1 MQTYDFTLI
10 LSGVPELTDEV
21 CDALFEAGC
30 DDAVLGQ
37 REGVTFL
44 DFGRDA
50 NSARA
55 AILSAI
61 DAVEGAGIG
70 ARVVR
75 VEPDDLVTMAEIARR
90 AGRSRESV
98 RQLAKGWRGPG
109 DFPAPVANL
118 GKRSPIWRWTEV
130 ARWLAERGERFTGA
144 REELWTVVPALN
156 AALELRRQSE
166 ALPDANQLY
175 ESVLRSGE
183 RKRRHRKARGRA
195 AT

>member
-1 MQTYDFTLI
+1 MKTYDFTLI
-10 LSGVPELTDEV
+10 LSGVPELTDDV

-37 REGVTFL
+37 REGVAFL
-44 DFGRDA
+44 DFGREAD
-50 NSARA
+50 SARA

-98 RQLAKGWRGPG
+98 RQLVTGERGPA

-130 ARWLAERGERFTGA
+130 ARWLAEQGGRLTGPGD
-144 REELWTVVPALN
+144 ELGTIVAAVN

-166 ALPDANQLY
+166 AIPDAYQLY

-183 RKRRHRKARGRA
+183 RKRRHGKARGRA